1 MSTDTHTT
9 GRPRPAGVGR
19 AATITLV
26 VVLIAE
32 LMNALDGSIV
42 HTALPS
48 IQADTGA
55 SSAAVQW
62 IPAAYTLTFALALI
76 TGGRLGDL
84 FGRKRV
90 FIAGTVLF
98 TVASLLCGIA
108 TGPEF
113 LVAARALQGAGA
125 AVMVPQV
132 MATIAVTFQGESQA
146 KAFGMYGMI
155 MSLGG
160 VLGPVL
166 GAVLTSADIA
176 GLGWRTIFLI
186 NLPIGLATVLF
197 ALRYIPESRDQ
208 QARRLDPL
216 GMLLSSAGLLLIA
229 YPLTVGG
236 EKHWPA
242 WSLLM
247 IAAGAVMLAVF
258 MAQQRAKT
266 AKDGSALVALSLFKS
281 KAFAGGLAAQL
292 VFGLV
297 SGVFLLT
304 WVLFMQSGLG
314 LSPGQFAPA
323 SVAISLGG
331 MAGAMLASK
340 WTGRHLRRVPQAG
353 AVLIAFTLVGYQLLV
368 SAQQTGMPFVAAV
381 APMILV
387 GAGFGMVGAGLAG
400 LTLSQVGHEDA
411 GSAAG
416 LFNTAMQLGTALGI
430 ATASVV
436 FFHHAPAGSHGTTV
450 THAFAGSVW
459 YVIAALAVMW
469 ALMFRLPKPAK
480 TAKTA

>member
-1 MSTDTHTT
+1 MSTDTHTN
-9 GRPRPAGVGR
+9 GHPRPAGAGR
-19 AATITLV
+19 AATVTLV
-26 VVLIAE
+26 VVLVAE

-48 IQADTGA
+48 IQADTAA

-90 FIAGTVLF
+90 FIAGTAVF
-98 TVASLLCGIA
+98 TLASLLCGIA

-113 LVAARALQGAGA
+113 LVAARALQGAA
-125 AVMVPQV
+125 AATMVPQV
-132 MATIAVTFQGESQA
+132 LATIHVTFDGESRA

-166 GAVLTSADIA
+166 GAVLTSADVA

-186 NLPIGLATVLF
+186 NLPIGLATVLLG
-197 ALRYIPESRDQ
+197 LRFIPESREQ

-216 GMLLSSAGLLLIA
+216 GMVLSSAGLLLIA

-236 EKHWPA
+236 EQHWPT
-242 WSLLM
+242 WSFVML
-247 IAAGAVMLAVF
+247 IAGVVVLAVF
-258 MAQQRAKT
+258 VAQQRAKT
-266 AKDGSALVALSLFKS
+266 RKDGSALVALSLFRS
-281 KAFAGGLAAQL
+281 KAFSGGLAAQL

-297 SGVFLLT
+297 SGMFLLT

-323 SVAISLGG
+323 SVAISIGG

-340 WTGRHLRRVPQAG
+340 WAGRHMRRVPQAG
-353 AVLIAFTLVGYQLLV
+353 AVLIALTLAGYQLLV
-368 SAQQTGMPFVAAV
+368 SGQGTGMPFVAAV
-381 APMILV
+381 APMVLV
-387 GAGFGMVGAGLAG
+387 GSGFGMIGAGLAG
-400 LTLSQVGHEDA
+400 LTLSQAGDEDA

-436 FFHHAPAGSHGTTV
+436 FFNHAPAGSHGTTV
-450 THAFAGSVW
+450 TSAFAGSIW

-469 ALMFRLPKPAK
+469 ALMFRLPKPVK
-480 TAKTA
+480 HV

>member
-1 MSTDTHTT
+1 
-9 GRPRPAGVGR
+9 
-19 AATITLV
+19 
-26 VVLIAE
+26 
-32 LMNALDGSIV
+32 
-42 HTALPS
+42 
-48 IQADTGA
+48 
-55 SSAAVQW
+55 
-62 IPAAYTLTFALALI
+62 
-76 TGGRLGDL
+76 
-84 FGRKRV
+84 
-90 FIAGTVLF
+90 
-98 TVASLLCGIA
+98 
-108 TGPEF
+108 PEF

-125 AVMVPQV
+125 AAMVPQV

-176 GLGWRTIFLI
+176 GLGWRAIFLI

-197 ALRYIPESRDQ
+197 ALRFIPESREQ

-216 GMLLSSAGLLLIA
+216 GMVLSSAGLLLLA

-236 EKHWPA
+236 EKHWPT
-242 WSLLM
+242 WSLGMLVVGALVL
-247 IAAGAVMLAVF
+247 AAFV
-258 MAQQRAKT
+258 AQQRAKT
-266 AKDGSALVALSLFKS
+266 RKDGSALVALSLFES

-323 SVAISLGG
+323 SVAISIGG

-340 WTGRHLRRVPQAG
+340 WAGAHMRRVPQAG
-353 AVLIAFTLVGYQLLV
+353 AVLIAGTLAGYQLLV
-368 SAQQTGMPFVAAV
+368 SAQQTGTPFAAAV

-430 ATASVV
+430 AMASVV

-450 THAFAGSVW
+450 TEAFAGSIW
-459 YVIAALAVMW
+459 YVVAALAVMC
-469 ALMFRLPKPAK
+469 ALMFRLPEPVKA
-480 TAKTA
+480 T

>member
-1 MSTDTHTT
+1 
-9 GRPRPAGVGR
+9 
-19 AATITLV
+19 
-26 VVLIAE
+26 
-32 LMNALDGSIV
+32 MNALDGSIV

-48 IQADTGA
+48 IQADTDA
-55 SSAAVQW
+55 TSAAVQW

-90 FIAGTVLF
+90 FIAGTAVF
-98 TVASLLCGIA
+98 TLASLLCGIA
-108 TGPEF
+108 TSPEL
-113 LVAARALQGAGA
+113 LVAARAVQGAGA
-125 AVMVPQV
+125 AAMVPQV
-132 MATIAVTFQGESQA
+132 MAVIAVTFQGESQA

-166 GAVLTSADIA
+166 GAVLTAADIA
-176 GLGWRTIFLI
+176 GLGWRAVFLI

-197 ALRYIPESRDQ
+197 ALRFIPESRDQ
-208 QARRLDPL
+208 QARCLDPL
-216 GMLLSSAGLLLIA
+216 GMLLCAAGMLLIA

-236 EKHWPA
+236 EEHWPA
-242 WSLLM
+242 WSFGML
-247 IAAGAVMLAVF
+247 AAGVIVLAVF
-258 MAQQRAKT
+258 VAQQRAKT
-266 AKDGSALVALSLFKS
+266 AKDGSALVALSLFTS
-281 KAFAGGLAAQL
+281 KVFAGGLAAQL

-304 WVLFMQSGLG
+304 WVLFMQFGLG
-314 LSPGQFAPA
+314 LTPGQFAPA
-323 SVAISLGG
+323 SVAISIGG

-340 WTGRHLRRVPQAG
+340 WAGRHLRRVPQAG
-353 AVLIAFTLVGYQLLV
+353 AVLIAVTLVGYQLMV
-368 SAQQTGMPFVAAV
+368 SAEQTETPFAAAV
-381 APMILV
+381 APMILLGV
-387 GAGFGMVGAGLAG
+387 GFGMVGAGLAG

-430 ATASVV
+430 AMASVV
-436 FFHHAPAGSHGTTV
+436 FFSHAPAGSHGTTV

-459 YVIAALAVMW
+459 YVIAALTAMW
-469 ALMFRLPKPAK
+469 ALMFRLPKPVKA
-480 TAKTA
+480 AV

>member
-1 MSTDTHTT
+1 VSTDTHTH
-9 GRPRPAGVGR
+9 GQPRPTGAGR
-19 AATITLV
+19 AATIILV

-98 TVASLLCGIA
+98 TLASLLCGIA

-125 AVMVPQV
+125 AAMVPQV
-132 MATIAVTFQGESQA
+132 MATIAVTFHGESQA
-146 KAFGMYGMI
+146 KAFGMYGMV

-166 GAVLTSADIA
+166 GAVLTAADIA
-176 GLGWRTIFLI
+176 GLGWRAIFLI
-186 NLPIGLATVLF
+186 NLPIGLATVFF
-197 ALRYIPESRDQ
+197 ALRFIPESRDQ

-216 GMLLSSAGLLLIA
+216 GMLLSSGGLLLIA
-229 YPLTVGG
+229 HPLTVGG
-236 EKHWPA
+236 EKHWPT
-242 WSLLM
+242 WSF
-247 IAAGAVMLAVF
+247 VMLIAGTLVLAAF
-258 MAQQRAKT
+258 VAQQRAKT
-266 AKDGSALVALSLFKS
+266 RKDGCALVALSLFQS

-323 SVAISLGG
+323 SVAISIGG
-331 MAGAMLASK
+331 MAGAMLASR
-340 WTGRHLRRVPQAG
+340 WAGRHMRRVPQAG
-353 AVLIAFTLVGYQLLV
+353 AVLIAATLVGYQLLV
-368 SAQQTGMPFVAAV
+368 SAQQTSMPFVAAV

-387 GAGFGMVGAGLAG
+387 GAGFGIVGAGLAG

-416 LFNTAMQLGTALGI
+416 LFTTAMQLGTALGI

-436 FFHHAPAGSHGTTV
+436 FFNHAPAGSHGTTV
-450 THAFAGSVW
+450 TEAFAGSVW
-459 YVIAALAVMW
+459 YVVAALAVMW

-480 TAKTA
+480 AA